1 MDDNI
6 QNDQQFSD
14 ETFMENSWK
23 SHGNTVSKLLK
34 VTTVL
39 AALKNE
45 ENNEELECSTKEELE
60 AKASKR
66 LIDCDYDWVASG
78 HCEQCVCH
86 RKEPVVL
93 SKKPDGYNWH
103 LVSAWGDNTQD
114 APTTPVKQPKSGK
127 KLKKTASSGSFKK
140 GCFPS
145 YFKHHLYYS
154 THMTNYKNFKSK
166 HIINNSGTETETTR
180 EQMIILPDLSSK
192 TIQLSDQMDP
202 YLSRLASSQY
212 VYFVLHNF
220 HENSFTI
227 V

>member
-1 MDDNI
+1 MDNNI
-6 QNDQQFSD
+6 QKDQQFSG
-14 ETFMENSWK
+14 ETFMESSWEA
-23 SHGNTVSKLLK
+23 HGNTISK

-39 AALKNE
+39 AALTNE
-45 ENNEELECSTKEELE
+45 ENNEESECSPKEELDV
-60 AKASKR
+60 KASKQ
-66 LIDCDYDWVASG
+66 LIDCNYDWVASG
-78 HCEQCVCH
+78 HCEQCVCQ
-86 RKEPVVL
+86 RKEPVVV

-103 LVSAWGDNTQD
+103 LVNAWGDSTQD

-127 KLKKTASSGSFKK
+127 KLKKISSSGSFKK

-145 YFKHHLYYS
+145 YFQHHLYYS

-166 HIINNSGTETETTR
+166 YINNNSSTETETTR

-202 YLSRLASSQY
+202 YLSKLANSRY
-212 VYFVLHNF
+212 VYFLFRNF